1 MKEIIQA
8 MAVII
13 VLAMAAT
20 VSAEEAT
27 VQMNLINEKGIG
39 KAIGTITLSDS
50 AQGLQVTPALH
61 GLPPGTHGFHV
72 HEKPHCG
79 PGVKDGKTQ
88 AGIAAGGHYDPAKTG
103 KHEGPG
109 GKGHRGDLP
118 ALTVDQDGKS
128 SKPLLALQLKL
139 SDIKGRSLMI
149 HSGGD
154 TYSDKPEPLGGG
166 GARVACGIIK

>member
-1 MKEIIQA
+1 MKGIIQA

-13 VLAMAAT
+13 GLALAAT

-50 AQGLQVTPALH
+50 AEGLEVTPALQ
-61 GLPPGTHGFHV
+61 GLTPGTHGFHV
-72 HEKPHCG
+72 HENPNCG

-118 ALTVDQDGKS
+118 LLTVDQDGKA
-128 SKPLLALQLKL
+128 SKPLLAPHLKL
-139 SDIKGRSLMI
+139 SDIQGRSLMI

-166 GARVACGIIK
+166 GARVACGVIK